1 MGRLE
6 VLRLHLLEPTLV
18 QWAEVRALLAAAKAE
33 GEWRGAV
40 HYSSKP
46 LVVVVID
53 CFQEAQAV
61 AIG

>member
-1 MGRLE
+1 MGHQV
-6 VLRLHLLEPTLV
+6 VLRLHLLELTPI